1 MLIIVIL
8 ISISLA
14 IALLFL
20 GLFLWS
26 MKSGQYEDT
35 YTPSV
40 RMLFEDKGCHV
51 KPDKS
56 QDRNRPSSGFSLQP
70 DGTFMPL
77 NTTSKSNGTP
87 EIQLRQQDR

>member
-1 MLIIVIL
+1 LKGRPSKDFGATNLNGQFTKQSMLIIIIL
-8 ISISLA
+8 IVISLA

-40 RMLFEDKGCHV
+40 RMLFDNEKEKTRKNKKKH
-51 KPDKS
+51 
-56 QDRNRPSSGFSLQP
+56 L
-70 DGTFMPL
+70 
-77 NTTSKSNGTP
+77 TSPGKLLG
-87 EIQLRQQDR
+87 R